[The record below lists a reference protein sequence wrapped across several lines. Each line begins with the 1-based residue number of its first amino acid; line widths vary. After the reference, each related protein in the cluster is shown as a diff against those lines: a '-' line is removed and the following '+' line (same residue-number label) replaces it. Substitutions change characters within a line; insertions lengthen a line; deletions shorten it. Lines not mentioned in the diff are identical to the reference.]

1 MIRVRDIPIDRSGF
15 AQTAIVSLATLA
27 ALATLGL
34 VLAYGIEG
42 WFAARPD
49 SVTRGP
55 AEVGG
60 NVAVAADLFGIAQR
74 EQNVA
79 PQAGIAIKLLG
90 VVAASAGKRGY
101 AVMQLDEKEILAM
114 LEGENITPGVR
125 LTEVHPN
132 HIILERNGL
141 RETLAWPGNSP
152 FTESPLPSEITSVAE
167 SLTPQTNE

>member
-1 MIRVRDIPIDRSGF
+1 MPEISIDRSSF

-27 ALATLGL
+27 ALAILGL
-34 VLAYGIEG
+34 VLAYWIGA

-49 SVTRGP
+49 PVTRGP
-55 AEVGG
+55 AEVGVT
-60 NVAVAADLFGIAQR
+60 VALASDVFGIAQR

-79 PQAGIAIKLLG
+79 APAGISIKLLG

-101 AVMQLDEKEILAM
+101 AVMQLDAKEILAV
-114 LEGENITPGVR
+114 LEGEDIALGVR

-141 RETLAWPGNSP
+141 RETLAWPGKSSS
-152 FTESPLPSEITSVAE
+152 TDSPLPSEIKSPAE